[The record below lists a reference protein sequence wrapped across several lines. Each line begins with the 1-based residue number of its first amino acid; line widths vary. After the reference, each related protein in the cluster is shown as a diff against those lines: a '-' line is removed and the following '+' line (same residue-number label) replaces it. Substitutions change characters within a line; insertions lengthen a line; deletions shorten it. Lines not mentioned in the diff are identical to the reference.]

1 MLEAHNVSYAHRKFQ
16 ILDQVN
22 ISVSNNELLIIVG
35 PNGAGKST
43 LLSLLANEVAQD
55 ENAVFFKNKKF
66 QEWDLTDLS
75 KNKAKFSQH
84 NNSDIPLPVKDIVLM
99 GRYPYFKA
107 NPNKK
112 DWELIEGAM
121 KETEVFDLKDRNYN
135 TLSGGEKQ
143 RVHLARV
150 FVQLENEIKNKLIFL
165 DEPLNNLDV
174 KHQYNILERIQRFTK
189 IGNTAI
195 IVVHDLNI
203 AAQFADN
210 ILLIKKGKVVA
221 HGKPKTVFTEEI
233 ISETYNF
240 PCTILQNPVTRNP
253 MIIFGS

>member
-150 FVQLENEIKNKLIFL
+150 F
-165 DEPLNNLDV
+165 
-174 KHQYNILERIQRFTK
+174 
-189 IGNTAI
+189 
-195 IVVHDLNI
+195 
-203 AAQFADN
+203 
-210 ILLIKKGKVVA
+210 
-221 HGKPKTVFTEEI
+221 
-233 ISETYNF
+233 
-240 PCTILQNPVTRNP
+240 
-253 MIIFGS
+253 